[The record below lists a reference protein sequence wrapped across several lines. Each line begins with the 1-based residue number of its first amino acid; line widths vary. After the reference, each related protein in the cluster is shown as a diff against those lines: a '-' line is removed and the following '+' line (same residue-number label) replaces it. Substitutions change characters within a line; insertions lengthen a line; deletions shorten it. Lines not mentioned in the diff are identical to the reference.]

1 MRSHALTRPLRSR
14 ARVVLEAA
22 IAEWFNHEG
31 PRLAASLSFY
41 TLLSLAPLVILT
53 IAITSFA
60 FGVPA
65 AQQAIVHQVATLV
78 GADGVRAVRTVMT
91 HASSPQAGR
100 WGPAVGVCILLFGA
114 SSVFGELQSAL
125 NKIWEVDRTARR
137 TARAGVTEWIRS
149 RLFSFAMVLALG
161 FLSIVSL
168 ITTAALTALGDYF
181 RSILSAP
188 PGPLQL
194 TNTIFSLC
202 VIATLL
208 AVILKYVPDVE
219 IPWRHVFTG
228 AAVTAVLFT
237 IGKWLIGLYLGSAA
251 VGSAYGAAGSLVVV
265 IVWVYYSA
273 MIFYFGAELTRAEA
287 ADAGWLSSHRFL
299 SRGPPQQPP
308 RSQGA
313 A

>member
-1 MRSHALTRPLRSR
+1 MMKTYALTRPLLRSR
-14 ARVVLEAA
+14 ARVVVEAA

-65 AQQAIVHQVATLV
+65 AQQAIVHQVATMV

-91 HASSPQAGR
+91 HASSPQASR
-100 WGPAVGVCILLFGA
+100 WGTVVGILILLFGA

-125 NKIWEVDRTARR
+125 NKIWEVDRTAR
-137 TARAGVTEWIRS
+137 AGVAEWIMS

-194 TNTIFSLC
+194 ANTIFSLC

-208 AVILKYVPDVE
+208 AVILKYVPDTR

-287 ADAGWLSSHRFL
+287 ADAGWLSSHRLL
-299 SRGPPQQPP
+299 SSGPPQQPP
-308 RSQGA
+308 
-313 A
+313 